1 MDNNTEE
8 LVKLLLARIEALEK
22 ELNKYKEDKQETQFI
37 DGEFNSLI
45 FIY

>member
-22 ELNKYKEDKQETQFI
+22 ELNKYKEDKQET
-37 DGEFNSLI
+37 
-45 FIY
+45 